1 MKYSLK
7 DVFGVN
13 VIEVKGKLE
22 GGPGASEF
30 QDMVASKIDEGSK
43 KFVVDLGDVKYVN
56 STGIGILIRAYTT
69 LKNSDGDM
77 KLADI
82 SDKVQGVLSITKLDT
97 IFDYFD
103 TVNDAVRS
111 FEK

>member
-1 MKYSLK
+1 MKYNMK
-7 DVFGVN
+7 DTLGVN

-30 QDMVASKIDEGSK
+30 QDMIASKIDEGNK
-43 KFVVDLGDVKYVN
+43 KFVVDLSDVKFVN

-69 LKNSDGDM
+69 LRNGGGDM
-77 KLADI
+77 KLAAI

-97 IFDYFD
+97 IFNYFD

-111 FEK
+111 FDE